1 MRAILFMLSAA
12 VLATLAW
19 GGYWFVGARGLDRTV
34 SGLLDANRH
43 VEAQG
48 HRVRG
53 FPNRFD
59 LTFSEP
65 RIAATGLTWQAPFV
79 QVFALSYRPHH
90 LIVVFANDQLFEIG
104 GEAMTLHSADMRA
117 SLVMEPGLSL
127 PLERLVLVIEN
138 PEASLNTQTHRAD
151 ALRLGSNAQSP
162 ERHEFA
168 IQIEAAF
175 PDAGMMNALD
185 PGAHWPRR
193 FDAMRIEGVAAFDR
207 PLDRAAL
214 EGGLPELVDMVFT
227 GARVIWSE
235 GETVTDIAASG
246 ELRADSRG
254 RLNGE
259 VTLDIRNWRALMRRA
274 GEAGL
279 MPAEHAFLIEMAL
292 SGMVDPENPDRLEA
306 PITLRDGDIL
316 LGPVILGSLPPLF

>member
-1 MRAILFMLSAA
+1 MRAIVFMLSLA
-12 VLATLAW
+12 VLAALAW

-34 SGLLDANRH
+34 SGLLDANSQ
-43 VEAQG
+43 VQAQG

-59 LTFSEP
+59 LTISEP
-65 RIAATGLTWQAPFV
+65 RLGTPDLAWQAPFV

-90 LIVVFANDQLFEIG
+90 LIVVFANDQQFAIDGQPLALRAG
-104 GEAMTLHSADMRA
+104 DMRA

-127 PLERLVLVIEN
+127 PLERLVLVVTA
-138 PEASLNTQTHRAD
+138 PEVSMQGQTHRAE
-151 ALRLGSNAQSP
+151 ALRLGTTAQSP
-162 ERHEFA
+162 ERHEFVA
-168 IQIEAAF
+168 QIETAF
-175 PDAGMMNALD
+175 PDAGLMNALD

-193 FDAMRIEGVAAFDR
+193 FDTLRIEGAASFER
-207 PLDRAAL
+207 PLDRATLAAGMPAL
-214 EGGLPELVDMVFT
+214 ADLVFT

-235 GETVTDIAASG
+235 GETLTDIAAQG
-246 ELRADSRG
+246 ALRTDSSG

-274 GEAGL
+274 AESGTV
-279 MPAEHAFLIEMAL
+279 PAEHALLIEMAL
-292 SGMVDPENPDRLEA
+292 GGMVDRQDPDRLQA
-306 PITLRDGDIL
+306 PVTLRDGDIL